1 MFRKRWVIRGD
12 VSGPPR
18 AHIHPLPDQDRAYV
32 QPAHA
37 AVEFCLRLCCE
48 LTLRKKTRHVWWS
61 LTINSR
67 FFLCDVQVRDY
78 SGTYTVK
85 MVPCIPSPNEKFSIP
100 PVCSPREPLTFDMD
114 IRFQQVQTAD
124 ISQTWD
130 LKTCL
135 ECISA
140 SHPWTAV
147 SDWIHKQNPHTSCKP
162 HSVHS
167 VFSRWATQ
175 LQQSLASTL
184 RCSSCPRK
192 SCGCLTDQWA
202 SEKEAIQLSLKVYKY
217 CHLMDIGKHYTQ
229 STFKFSLLSRL

>member
-1 MFRKRWVIRGD
+1 MWR
-12 VSGPPR
+12 SGARLLWDLHGEDGALRSVTKWEVQYPSCLQPER
-18 AHIHPLPDQDRAYV
+18 ATYIWHGYPF
-32 QPAHA
+32 PAGANCRHKSNMGSKDMSG
-37 AVEFCLRLCCE
+37 VHFSLSSVDCCLR
-48 LTLRKKTRHVWWS
+48 
-61 LTINSR
+61 N
-67 FFLCDVQVRDY
+67 F
-78 SGTYTVK
+78 
-85 MVPCIPSPNEKFSIP
+85 
-100 PVCSPREPLTFDMD
+100 
-114 IRFQQVQTAD
+114 
-124 ISQTWD
+124 
-130 LKTCL
+130 
-135 ECISA
+135 
-140 SHPWTAV
+140 
-147 SDWIHKQNPHTSCKP
+147 WIHKQNPHTSCKP